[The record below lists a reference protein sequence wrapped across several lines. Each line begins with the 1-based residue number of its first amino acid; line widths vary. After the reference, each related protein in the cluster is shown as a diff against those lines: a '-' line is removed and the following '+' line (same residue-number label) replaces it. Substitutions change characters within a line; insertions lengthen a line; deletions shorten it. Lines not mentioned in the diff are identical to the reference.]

1 VAGEHSEAAT
11 QGTPTRGGRWATV
24 LIVSVGLLALASFS
38 FVKLSAGRS
47 LPLVTCFQDVN
58 GLRAGMKVRLAGVE
72 VGFVRAVR
80 AQPANRT
87 CPGEVEMEIRTSY
100 ELRIP
105 NDSVA
110 SVATAGLLGE
120 TYLEIDV
127 SQASGPP
134 IQSSGQLPSKESVR
148 FTAAG
153 VDQALRAL
161 ELLKQLSDEQRNG
174 NAQPSKTR
182 PDAMPSHAPTQSS
195 PPR

>member
-1 VAGEHSEAAT
+1 MLGEHSQESA
-11 QGTPTRGGRWATV
+11 QGLPPRGGRWATV

-38 FVKLSAGRS
+38 LLKLSARRS
-47 LPLVTCFQDVN
+47 MRLETCFQDVN

-100 ELRIP
+100 ELTIP

-110 SVATAGLLGE
+110 SIATAGLLGE

-134 IQSSGQLPSKESVR
+134 VRTGGRLPSKESVR
-148 FTAAG
+148 FTAASL
-153 VDQALRAL
+153 DQALRAL
-161 ELLKQLSDEQRNG
+161 ELLKQLSDEQRNR

-182 PDAMPSHAPTQSS
+182 PDAKPSPGPSQSS